1 MGSALARRV
10 EPMEEKLSFGIRT
23 QLHVLTAAAVLG
35 IAVIVVLAGF
45 ALRDAVVDARMTKT
59 RQLVEAAHSLVA
71 GFAEQERTGKLDRRQ
86 AQDLATAALKAMRY
100 DRSEYF
106 WVNDMHPRMI
116 MHPTRSKLDGTDLT
130 TSKDPNG
137 KALFVEMVEVVRKS
151 GAGFVPY
158 QWPKPGEDQPVD
170 KLSYVKGFEPWG
182 WVIGSGVYA
191 DDTAAQVR
199 TALLG
204 LLKGVVLA
212 AGLIA
217 LLAVVIGRSIAG
229 KIRHL
234 ASVMRRLADGNLQQ
248 EIPSVARRDEIGA
261 MARAVLVFRDN
272 SIERERLEEEVALT
286 EREKAKRNRD
296 LEDSLAA
303 FQAAM
308 RDVVT
313 TVAGNTAEMQR
324 TAEAL
329 TSISTQTSQEADAAT
344 AVSGQTSEHVTMVA
358 ASTDQLSSSIQ
369 EISRQVQGVAEIVRQ
384 GSETATASAREAH
397 AMAEVGERIA
407 AVIGSIQSIASQ
419 TNLLALN
426 ATIESARAGAAGKG
440 FAVVAS
446 EVKVLAGQTALASD
460 EIVARVGEIQAT
472 TRHVLAA
479 NEQLVAMMQ
488 DILTATTAV
497 ASAVEQQNAATG
509 DIARSVQVA
518 ANGTE
523 KLALNISEV
532 RSGAR
537 ETEKHAGAV
546 LDVAKAMLSQS
557 SLIEEQLRAF
567 VYALR
572 TGPMDRRKGTSTSYT
587 GHDRRSPSAILR
599 QG

>member
-1 MGSALARRV
+1 
-10 EPMEEKLSFGIRT
+10 MEEKLSFGIRT

-71 GFAEQERTGKLDRRQ
+71 GFAEQERTGKLDRKQ

-137 KALFVEMVEVVRKS
+137 KTLFVEMVEVVRKS

-199 TALLG
+199 TALFG

-217 LLAVVIGRSIAG
+217 LLAVMIGRSIAG

-261 MARAVLVFRDN
+261 MAKAVLVFRDN
-272 SIERERLEEEVALT
+272 AIARERLEEEAAQT
-286 EREKAKRNRD
+286 EHEKAKRNGE
-296 LEDSLAA
+296 LEASLAA
-303 FQAAM
+303 FQSAM
-308 RDVVT
+308 RNVVS

-384 GSETATASAREAH
+384 GSETATASARQAH

-407 AVIGSIQSIASQ
+407 AVIGS
-419 TNLLALN
+419 
-426 ATIESARAGAAGKG
+426 ARAGQAGKG

-446 EVKVLAGQTALASD
+446 EVKMLAGQTARASD

-479 NEQLVAMMQ
+479 NEQLVTMMH

-518 ANGTE
+518 ADGTE

-546 LDVAKAMLSQS
+546 LEVTKAMLSQS

-567 VYALR
+567 VHALR
-572 TGPMDRRKGTSTSYT
+572 VGPMDRRKGSTSKLYQ
-587 GHDRRSPSAILR
+587 GHDRRSQSTDALKSA
-599 QG
+599 

>member
-1 MGSALARRV
+1 
-10 EPMEEKLSFGIRT
+10 MEERLSVGIRT
-23 QLHVLTAAAVLG
+23 QLHALTGAAIIG
-35 IAVIVVLAGF
+35 IAAIVVLAGL
-45 ALRDAVVDARMTKT
+45 ALRGAVVDARMTKT

-71 GFAEQERTGKLDRRQ
+71 GFAEQERVGQLSREQ
-86 AQDLATAALKAMRY
+86 AQRLAVSALKSMRY
-100 DRSEYF
+100 DGSEYF
-106 WVNDMHPRMI
+106 WVNDMHPRMV
-116 MHPTRSKLDGTDLT
+116 MHPTRPKLDGTDIT

-158 QWPKPGEDQPVD
+158 QWPKPGEDKPVD
-170 KLSYVKGFEPWG
+170 KISYVKGFEPWG

-191 DDTAAQVR
+191 DDTAAHVR
-199 TALLG
+199 AALLG
-204 LLKGVVLA
+204 LFKGVVLA

-217 LLAVVIGRSIAG
+217 LLAIVIGRSISG
-229 KIRHL
+229 KISHL
-234 ASVMRRLADGNLQQ
+234 AVVMRKLADGNLEQ

-261 MARAVLVFRDN
+261 MAKAVLVFRDN
-272 SIERERLEEEVALT
+272 TIARERLKEEVALT
-286 EREKAKRNRD
+286 EREKAKRNQE
-296 LEDSLAA
+296 LEASLAA

-313 TVAGNTAEMQR
+313 TVAGNNAEMQC

-329 TSISTQTSQEADAAT
+329 MAISTQTSQEADAAT
-344 AVSGQTSEHVTMVA
+344 AISGQTSEHVTMVA

-384 GSETATASAREAH
+384 GSETAAVSAQHAH

-426 ATIESARAGAAGKG
+426 ATIESARAGEAGKG
-440 FAVVAS
+440 FGVVAS
-446 EVKVLAGQTALASD
+446 EVKVLAGQTARASD

-488 DILTATTAV
+488 EILSATTAV
-497 ASAVEQQNAATG
+497 SSAVEQQNAATG

-518 ANGTE
+518 ADGTE

-532 RSGAR
+532 RSGAN
-537 ETEKHAGAV
+537 ETERHAGAV
-546 LDVAKAMLSQS
+546 IDIAKVMLSQS
-557 SLIEEQLRAF
+557 SLIEDQVRAF

-572 TGPMDRRKGTSTSYT
+572 TGPMDRRKSASTSYK
-587 GHDRRSPSAILR
+587 GQERRAHSNYLR
-599 QG
+599 QI

>member
-1 MGSALARRV
+1 
-10 EPMEEKLSFGIRT
+10 
-23 QLHVLTAAAVLG
+23 
-35 IAVIVVLAGF
+35 
-45 ALRDAVVDARMTKT
+45 
-59 RQLVEAAHSLVA
+59 
-71 GFAEQERTGKLDRRQ
+71 
-86 AQDLATAALKAMRY
+86 MRY

-137 KALFVEMVEVVRKS
+137 KTLFVEMVEVVRKS

-199 TALLG
+199 TALFG

-217 LLAVVIGRSIAG
+217 LLAVMIGRSIAG

-261 MARAVLVFRDN
+261 MAKAVLVFRDN
-272 SIERERLEEEVALT
+272 AIARERLEEEAAQT
-286 EREKAKRNRD
+286 EHEKAKRNGE
-296 LEDSLAA
+296 LEASLAA
-303 FQAAM
+303 FQSAM
-308 RDVVT
+308 RNVVS

-384 GSETATASAREAH
+384 GSETATASARQAH

-426 ATIESARAGAAGKG
+426 ATIESARAGQAGKG

-446 EVKVLAGQTALASD
+446 EVKMLAGQTARASD

-479 NEQLVAMMQ
+479 NEQLVTMMH

-518 ANGTE
+518 ADGTE

-546 LDVAKAMLSQS
+546 LEVTKAMLSQS

-567 VYALR
+567 VHALR
-572 TGPMDRRKGTSTSYT
+572 VGPMDRRKGSTSKLYQ
-587 GHDRRSPSAILR
+587 GHDRRSQSTDALKSA
-599 QG
+599 